1 MHPQLEGGTV
11 LVSKGGNVIQVASAD
26 FTFVGGVMQMRTSER
41 FDANGRLIR
50 ETTANSTTTARVG
63 GAAVQTSAYAG
74 VQQSIS
80 STMPIDSLIE
90 LNFLHVSSLCCR
102 LRVCQTLHGTSL

>member
-1 MHPQLEGGTV
+1 M
-11 LVSKGGNVIQVASAD
+11 VSKGGNVIQVASAD
-26 FTFVGGVMQMRTSER
+26 FTFVDGVMQMRPTLER
-41 FDANGRLIR
+41 FDASGRR
-50 ETTANSTTTARVG
+50 MMQSGGNSTSIG

-90 LNFLHVSSLCCR
+90 LNFLHVS
-102 LRVCQTLHGTSL
+102 VKFAVKFT